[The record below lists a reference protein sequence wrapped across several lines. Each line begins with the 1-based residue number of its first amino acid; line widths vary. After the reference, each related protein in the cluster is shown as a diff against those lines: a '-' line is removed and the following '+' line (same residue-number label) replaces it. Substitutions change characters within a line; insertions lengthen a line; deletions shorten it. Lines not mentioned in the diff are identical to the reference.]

1 MLYEAVT
8 GGKEAARL
16 SQQHSTSQHRTAQH
30 TTPHHTTH
38 VLYLSFPHLEAADS
52 EGSEASSGNERRTNC
67 NISGAEKKAKIRGSR
82 GKCGHSGGAVE
93 EREEEDEDEGCAG
106 GLHSMFTISLKPFL
120 VYRLRSS
127 LTLYPTSLHPPSNTW
142 NACLALIALPDPSR
156 ART

>member
-16 SQQHSTSQHRTAQH
+16 SQQHSTSQHRTAHHTTPHH

-93 EREEEDEDEGCAG
+93 EREEEDEDEGCDEGCAG
-106 GLHSMFTISLKPFL
+106 GLHAMS
-120 VYRLRSS
+120 RS
-127 LTLYPTSLHPPSNTW
+127 
-142 NACLALIALPDPSR
+142 R
-156 ART
+156 